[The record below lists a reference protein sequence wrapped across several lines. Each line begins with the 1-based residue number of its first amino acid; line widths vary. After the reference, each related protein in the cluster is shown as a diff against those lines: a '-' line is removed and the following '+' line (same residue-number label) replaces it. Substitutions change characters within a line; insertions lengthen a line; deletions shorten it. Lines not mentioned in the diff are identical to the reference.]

1 MAVNYDR
8 AFSIPVANTDTVI
21 YTASTNCILSNINI
35 CNKSATATTFWIWVK
50 ALGVTDYYLHYQLTI
65 PGYDTFN
72 RVCGDVII
80 ATDVVYV
87 KATLATLDF
96 SFSFSEIIP

>member
-8 AFSIPVANTDTVI
+8 AYSTPLANTDTVI
-21 YTASTNCILSNINI
+21 YTASADCILSNINI
-35 CNKSATATTFWIWVK
+35 CNKSATTTTLFVWVK
-50 ALGVTDYYLHYQLTI
+50 ALGVTDYYLHYQLSI
-65 PGYDTFN
+65 GGYDTFN

-96 SFSFSEIIP
+96 SFSFSEITP